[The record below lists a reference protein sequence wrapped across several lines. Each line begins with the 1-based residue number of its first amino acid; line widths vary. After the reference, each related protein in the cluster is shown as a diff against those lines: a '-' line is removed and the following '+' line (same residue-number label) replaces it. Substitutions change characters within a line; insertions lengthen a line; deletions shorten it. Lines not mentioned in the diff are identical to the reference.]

1 MMWCLDWRVRP
12 CKLVAATTSAA
23 HDTHACVLQAFGTT
37 GMVGI
42 CTPKL
47 GWALEV
53 TRDGKGSTEHS
64 ACFKANGR
72 YAPLM
77 HAKVIKLHSI
87 VDLRSPSASP
97 GHQAAPW
104 VAHPHLY
111 TVLFSEDFKQATIH
125 HDQDSVKEAEVAGDA
140 GQEVRDFLIAHSV
153 AASPSLT
160 FMHSIQWGGCASLR

>member
-1 MMWCLDWRVRP
+1 MPCKPQRDEIVMLNQQGNEGVPAGMMWCLEWRVRP
-12 CKLVAATTSAA
+12 CKLAAATTSAS

-53 TRDGKGSTEHS
+53 TRDVKGITEHS

-77 HAKVIKLHSI
+77 HAKVIKLHAI

-97 GHQAAPW
+97 GHQAAPGW
-104 VAHPHLY
+104 HTPTFTQCCSA
-111 TVLFSEDFKQATIH
+111 K
-125 HDQDSVKEAEVAGDA
+125 
-140 GQEVRDFLIAHSV
+140 IASRLQSTMTRT
-153 AASPSLT
+153 A
-160 FMHSIQWGGCASLR
+160 